1 MMRPYLFVVA
11 LLAGVLA
18 AGCNRGEVL
27 APVSGVV
34 TLEGTP
40 VPRATVM
47 FSNDKMGVHM
57 MAVADEQGRFVVRMA
72 NGDGLP
78 LGDYK
83 VCVCPPVQDHP
94 LGPIKAPPPGV
105 DPYADTIPVRYR
117 KPETSNLTL
126 TVSETSNKLDVD
138 MKRN

>member
-1 MMRPYLFVVA
+1 MMRLFSFIV
-11 LLAGVLA
+11 LLAA
-18 AGCNRGEVL
+18 AALPGCNRGEVL
-27 APVSGVV
+27 APVTGVV
-34 TLEGTP
+34 TIEGTP

-47 FSNDKMGVHM
+47 FSNNQKGVHM
-57 MAVADEQGRFVVRMA
+57 SAPCDEKGRFVVRMA
-72 NGDGLP
+72 KGDGLP

-105 DPYADTIPVRYR
+105 DPYANTIPWKYR
-117 KPETSNLTL
+117 KMETSNLTL
-126 TVSETSNKLDVD
+126 SVTKKTNTLDVD